1 MSVVAVAI
9 VIIVQVG
16 VHIMFMYMCSVLLLL
31 FGIRCDTRPEQLDPT
46 PPGHSGY
53 AMVRGEVP
61 GRFLLEP
68 LLLLHKALSYVF
80 ELAKV

>member
-46 PPGHSGY
+46 PPDILV
-53 AMVRGEVP
+53 MP
-61 GRFLLEP
+61 W
-68 LLLLHKALSYVF
+68 
-80 ELAKV
+80 